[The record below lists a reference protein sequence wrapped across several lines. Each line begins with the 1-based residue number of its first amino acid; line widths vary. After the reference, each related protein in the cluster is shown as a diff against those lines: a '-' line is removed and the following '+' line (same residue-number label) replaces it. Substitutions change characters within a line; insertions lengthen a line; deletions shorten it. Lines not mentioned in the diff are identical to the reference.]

1 MKKKESLSD
10 RACEPRELLLLLD
23 IKILTRFRIAL
34 FSILSSLL
42 TGPYYTGSQW
52 SYFWPLGV
60 KGPHFLAKLSSI
72 RVTSQTLLTA
82 PSFKIVVSKHIK
94 IAMIANFVLT

>member
-10 RACEPRELLLLLD
+10 KACEPRELLLLLD

-60 KGPHFLAKLSSI
+60 KRATLEGLHILAKILRSNHYIVDI
-72 RVTSQTLLTA
+72 R
-82 PSFKIVVSKHIK
+82 
-94 IAMIANFVLT
+94 